1 MAAALPALPLAD
13 GHWMP
18 PLGLGLW
25 RVPDEQAARLVRTAV
40 EAGYRLIDTAA
51 AYGNERGVGEGLRS
65 VDAGPAVFVTSKLQ
79 NEDQGYDRSLRAFE
93 RSQQRLGLAVI
104 DLYLIHWP
112 MPARGL
118 YVESWRALIRLR
130 AEGRVRSIGVSNFGA
145 AQLQR
150 LIAETGEAPVLNQVE
165 LHPWHPQQALRRVHA
180 LLGLRTQSWSPLGQG
195 RLLREPVLQRIAAGH
210 GRTAAQVVLRWHLDQ
225 GLIAIPK
232 SAHPDRL
239 RENLAVSGFQLT
251 ADERAAIDAL
261 ARADG
266 RLGPEPALVAD

>member
-1 MAAALPALPLAD
+1 MNAVLPTLPLGD
-13 GHWMP
+13 GRCMP
-18 PLGLGLW
+18 SLGLGLW
-25 RVPDEQAARLVRTAV
+25 RVADEQAAQLVRTAV

-65 VDAGPAVFVTSKLQ
+65 VEAGSAVFVTTKLQ
-79 NEDQGYDRSLRAFE
+79 NEDQGYDRTLRAFE
-93 RSQQRLGLAVI
+93 RSQQRLGLAAI

-118 YVESWRALIRLR
+118 YVQSWRALIRLR
-130 AEGRVRSIGVSNFGA
+130 AEGRVRSIGVSNFEA

-150 LIAETGEAPVLNQVE
+150 LIDETGVAPVLNQVE
-165 LHPWHPQQALRRVHA
+165 LHPWHPQRALRRVHA
-180 LLGLRTQSWSPLGQG
+180 WLGLRTQSWSPLGQG
-195 RLLREPVLQRIAAGH
+195 RRLQEPVLQRIAARH
-210 GRTAAQVVLRWHLDQ
+210 GRTPAQVVLRWHLDE

-239 RENLAVSGFQLT
+239 RENLDVGGFHLT
-251 ADERAAIDAL
+251 PDELAAMASL

-266 RLGPEPALVAD
+266 RIGPAPGQVAF

>member
-1 MAAALPALPLAD
+1 MPAVPMGD
-13 GHWMP
+13 GRWIP

-25 RVPDEQAARLVRTAV
+25 RVPDAQAARLVRTAV

-65 VDAGPAVFVTSKLQ
+65 VAAGPAVFVCTKLP
-79 NEDQGYDRSLRAFE
+79 NEDQGYDRTLRACE
-93 RSQQRLGLAVI
+93 RSLQRLGLQAI

-130 AEGRVRSIGVSNFGA
+130 AEGRVRSIGVSNFEA

-150 LIAETGEAPVLNQVE
+150 LVDETGEAPVLNQVE
-165 LHPWHPQQALRRVHA
+165 LHPWHPQQALRRAHA
-180 LLGLRTQSWSPLGQG
+180 RLGLRTQCWSPLGQG
-195 RLLREPVLQRIAAGH
+195 RLLQEPVLQRIAARH
-210 GRTAAQVVLRWHLDQ
+210 GRTAAQVLLRWHLDQ

-239 RENLAVSGFQLT
+239 RENLDVGGLQLT
-251 ADERAAIDAL
+251 PGERAAIDAL
-261 ARADG
+261 ERAGG
-266 RLGPEPALVAD
+266 RIGPEPARVAC